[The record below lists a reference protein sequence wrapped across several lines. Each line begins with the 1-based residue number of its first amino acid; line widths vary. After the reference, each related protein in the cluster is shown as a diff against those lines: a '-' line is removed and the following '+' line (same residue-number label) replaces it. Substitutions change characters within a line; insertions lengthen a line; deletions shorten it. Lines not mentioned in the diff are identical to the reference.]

1 MFLKPRIHLCLLY
14 NTAPANITPAL
25 DPDFRPE
32 QVILVHGHKQQ
43 KRADNLKQILRGV
56 GVDVVCRKIEDIWD
70 LDRIRRSLE
79 ELLLEENYLDKDIA
93 LNASGGTR
101 PMSLAAYAL
110 FSSADK
116 PIFYVHPHSDEIIWL
131 HDQQIQGF
139 NVANRIKI
147 PAYFKAFGAEC
158 TINHRQ
164 PLSADLRNFTA
175 TLVEHT
181 AYYRRDLSTLN
192 WLAKQAEKELQVD
205 INRGRVNLSDSL
217 DELIS
222 LFVEQGLCHF
232 DGRILA
238 FDDENARFFVNGGWL
253 EYHVFAQIQGLRKS
267 YPCIQDIAQGVEVI
281 RHQSGRAVKNEID
294 VAFLANNHLYLIE
307 CKTKRYHAQQQN
319 KNNLA
324 SLDTPGADTLYK
336 LDTLKG
342 LLGNM
347 RTHVMLASYH
357 DVSRWDKQRA
367 KDLNVLLASTQQLHQ
382 LKSLIGR
389 WINDSNHN
397 T

>member
-25 DPDFRPE
+25 DPHFKPE
-32 QVILVHGHKQQ
+32 QVILVYGNQQQ
-43 KRADNLKQILRGV
+43 KRADNLSQILREV
-56 GVDVVCRKIEDIWD
+56 GVKVIQRKIADIWD
-70 LDRIRRSLE
+70 LDTIRRSLE
-79 ELLLEENYLDKDIA
+79 NLLLEENYLDKDIA

-101 PMSLAAYAL
+101 SMSLAAYEL
-110 FSSADK
+110 FKSAEK
-116 PIFYVHPHSDEIIWL
+116 PIFHVHPYSDEIIWL
-131 HDQQIQGF
+131 HDKHIQGF

-147 PAYFKAFGAEC
+147 PAYFKAYGATC

-164 PLSADLRNFTA
+164 ALSAKLRTFTA
-175 TLVEHT
+175 RLVANS
-181 AYYRRDLSTLN
+181 AYYRHDLSTLN
-192 WLAKQAEKELQVD
+192 WLAKQAEKNLQID
-205 INRGRVNLSDSL
+205 INRGRVYLSDSL
-217 DELIS
+217 NELIN

-253 EYHVFAQIQGLRKS
+253 EYHVFAQIQGLRKN
-267 YPCIQDIAQGVEVI
+267 YPCIQDVAQGVEVI

-294 VAFLANNHLYLIE
+294 VVFLANNHLYLIE
-307 CKTKRYHAQQQN
+307 CKTKRYHSQLQN
-319 KNNLA
+319 KNKHIN
-324 SLDTPGADTLYK
+324 LDTPGADTLYK

-342 LLGNM
+342 LLGDM
-347 RTHVMLASYH
+347 RTQVMLASYH
-357 DVSRWDKQRA
+357 DLSNWDKQRA
-367 KDLNVLLASTQQLHQ
+367 KDLDILLASTQQLHQ

-389 WINDSNHN
+389 WINTSNHI